1 MMFLDLSSLEKAV
14 LALETSL
21 NVYYKFKSSEDNS
34 LKQSLKSGVIQNF
47 EVAYEMSC
55 KMLKRYLREYTN
67 ENPNEMSIQDIFR
80 SGGTLGL
87 LSNVDNW
94 FDYRRKR
101 NLTSHTYN
109 ANIAEDVF
117 EGADSFLS
125 ETQLLLDC
133 LKKKIK

>member
-1 MMFLDLSSLEKAV
+1 MSLDLSSLEKAV

-21 NVYYKFKSSEDNS
+21 NVYHRFESSEDHN
-34 LKQSLKSGVIQNF
+34 LKQSLKSGVIQSF

-55 KMLKRYLREYTN
+55 KMLKRYLKEYTN
-67 ENPNEMSIQDIFR
+67 ENPNEMNIQDIFR
-80 SGGTLGL
+80 SGNTLGL
-87 LSNVDNW
+87 ISNVDNW

-109 ANIAEDVF
+109 ANIAEEVF
-117 EGADSFLS
+117 NGADNFLS
-125 ETQLLLDC
+125 EVQLLLDC